1 MTSEEKIEKLKEQLE
16 ALKLFPNN
24 KHVKELRKQINTS
37 LSKIEKKEETV
48 SKIKKKTK
56 RSRSKGL
63 EKYHRYIRL
72 IRDNFPE
79 LSYSDIRKQFSR
91 RKQGQEVSIPD
102 VVWQNPSP

>member
-1 MTSEEKIEKLKEQLE
+1 MVSEDEIQKLKEQLE
-16 ALKLFPNN
+16 ALKIFPNN
-24 KHVKELRKQINTS
+24 IHVRELRKQIKSS
-37 LSKIEKKEETV
+37 LAKINRKEEAA
-48 SKIKKKTK
+48 SKPKKKSK
-56 RSRSKGL
+56 RSRSQGL

-79 LSYSDIRKQFSR
+79 LSYSDIRKQFSI